1 MTEKYL
7 LDPSDIRVLRV
18 LQRDASLSIA
28 EVAKEAGMSQTPCW
42 RRIKRLEDSGV
53 ITGRIATI
61 NWAKLGLSMTAF
73 ARIHTTQHSKD
84 WLSTFKKSVNQI
96 PEIVECH
103 RMTGEVDYL
112 LKIVVRDLAH
122 YDLVYQRLIK
132 LVPSLSD
139 VSSAFSME
147 LLKSEHRM
155 DLTAS
160 GAS

>member
-1 MTEKYL
+1 VE
-7 LDPSDIRVLRV
+7 LDGIDKRILGI
-18 LQRDASLSIA
+18 LQVDATQSIQEIA
-28 EVAKEAGMSQTPCW
+28 DEVGLTTNPCW

-155 DLTAS
+155 DLTES

>member
-1 MTEKYL
+1 ME
-7 LDPSDIRVLRV
+7 LDDIDKRILGI
-18 LQRDASLSIA
+18 LQVDATQSIQEIA
-28 EVAKEAGMSQTPCW
+28 DEVGLTTNPCW

-155 DLTAS
+155 DLTES

>member
-1 MTEKYL
+1 ME
-7 LDPSDIRVLRV
+7 LDGIDKRILGI
-18 LQRDASLSIA
+18 LQVDATQSIQEIA
-28 EVAKEAGMSQTPCW
+28 DEVGLTTNPCW

-155 DLTAS
+155 DLTES

>member
-1 MTEKYL
+1 ME
-7 LDPSDIRVLRV
+7 LDDIDKRILGI
-18 LQRDASLSIA
+18 LQVDATQSIQEIA
-28 EVAKEAGMSQTPCW
+28 DDVGLTTNPCW

>member
-1 MTEKYL
+1 ME
-7 LDPSDIRVLRV
+7 LDDIDKRILGI
-18 LQRDASLSIA
+18 LQVDATQSIQEIA
-28 EVAKEAGMSQTPCW
+28 DEVGLTTNPCW

>member
-1 MTEKYL
+1 ME
-7 LDPSDIRVLRV
+7 LDGIDKRILGI
-18 LQRDASLSIA
+18 LQVDATQSIQEIA
-28 EVAKEAGMSQTPCW
+28 DEVGLTTNPCW